1 MKSNYNTFDAASWLL
16 ENEDEETVD
25 TAPETEETPDSDEDT
40 EALSDDE
47 TESETEDSTEETDED
62 DTEVD
67 NSLVDA
73 GELADDNT
81 DIEGRLDTIETKLDD
96 LLGQKQADPA
106 PEDEY
111 YDLDLSN
118 PVCPHC
124 GARLNIVDDSAET
137 NDIDDQIIDGD
148 FDTEDETDV
157 EPEEGDEGE
166 NYGEEISVMDDNQD
180 TTQDL
185 NVGNDEYVNFDELM
199 ASITSDDDDE
209 NN

>member
-1 MKSNYNTFDAASWLL
+1 MKRNYNTFDAASWLL
-16 ENEDEETVD
+16 ENEEDEETVD
-25 TAPETEETPDSDEDT
+25 TTVPETETETETEDSDEDT
-40 EALSDDE
+40 ESAEE
-47 TESETEDSTEETDED
+47 TEG
-62 DTEVD
+62 EVD

-73 GELADDNT
+73 GELADDT
-81 DIEGRLDTIETKLDD
+81 SIEGRLDTIETKLDD

-106 PEDEY
+106 AEDEY

-118 PVCPHC
+118 PICPHC

-157 EPEEGDEGE
+157 EPEDGE
-166 NYGEEISVMDDNQD
+166 DGESFGEEISVMDDNQD

-185 NVGNDEYVNFDELM
+185 NVGDDDYVNFDEIM
-199 ASITSDDDDE
+199 ASITDDDE
-209 NN
+209 NK